1 MNDIK
6 NKRIFGIFKEQLP
19 VILALLLQ
27 LGMVIWTIS
36 AMHVTIEE
44 NKTDIRRL
52 DDKMENDI
60 LYTARSNKHDITVAE
75 DRANSR
81 MNRADSRMDHLEDLI
96 RVQEKQ
102 CDDLTAAIKTK

>member
-6 NKRIFGIFKEQLP
+6 NKRIFGVIKEQLP

-60 LYTARSNKHDITVAE
+60 LYTARSNKHDITVVE
-75 DRANSR
+75 DRVNSR